1 MQFLYR
7 HAKFVPKPDC
17 GEIADRDKD
26 IACCHAAMDVPLVNI
41 IRRPRGETNEVHNF
55 VLFPQNV
62 FDVFYLFFELF
73 RGVSE
78 AASNIELHGVN
89 HITARVTRRGGIP
102 RGILKPN
109 FDVMKISLIVAMGE
123 NRVIGGSGHI
133 PWHLPAD
140 FKHFK
145 DLTMGH
151 PIVMGRKTFES
162 IGKPLPGRTNI
173 GITRDASYRH
183 DGVVTVTSPDAALA
197 AATAAP
203 GGDEMFVIGGAEIYK
218 LFLSRADRIYLTQV
232 HGAFE
237 GDVFFPELGPGEWQL
252 ANSEEHKK
260 DEKNPFD
267 FAYLVYERKS
277 A

>member
-1 MQFLYR
+1 
-7 HAKFVPKPDC
+7 
-17 GEIADRDKD
+17 
-26 IACCHAAMDVPLVNI
+26 
-41 IRRPRGETNEVHNF
+41 
-55 VLFPQNV
+55 
-62 FDVFYLFFELF
+62 
-73 RGVSE
+73 
-78 AASNIELHGVN
+78 
-89 HITARVTRRGGIP
+89 
-102 RGILKPN
+102 
-109 FDVMKISLIVAMGE
+109 MKISLIVAMGE

-173 GITRDASYRH
+173 VITRDASYRY

-203 GGDEMFVIGGAEIYK
+203 GGNEMFVIGGAEIYK